1 MTKKCYYSNTP
12 NNSLFYFY
20 STSTSSYAAPEQTY
34 NPPAAEYSPTPTPE
48 HYAAPDPG
56 YNVPRQSGPR
66 EPLLNKFVRDI
77 NKVNTWIAEQ
87 TINMASNPPSNPLAE
102 LGSGLLNLNRRRDKQ
117 VLQYIPAPNLSQTSS
132 QE

>member
-1 MTKKCYYSNTP
+1 MTKKCCYLNTP
-12 NNSLFYFY
+12 NILLFYFY